1 MNKKN
6 FFQNLVF
13 VGKLYFAFFKIF
25 IILFPFTL
33 ELGKK
38 FRASHMLSKLSIT
51 TLHLALMFFL
61 VRINNTLCNIS
72 GHNFSDLLFHLVI
85 C

>member
-1 MNKKN
+1 MNKKLLPKS
-6 FFQNLVF
+6 FF
-13 VGKLYFAFFKIF
+13 VGKLYFVFFKIF
-25 IILFPFTL
+25 IILFPFAL